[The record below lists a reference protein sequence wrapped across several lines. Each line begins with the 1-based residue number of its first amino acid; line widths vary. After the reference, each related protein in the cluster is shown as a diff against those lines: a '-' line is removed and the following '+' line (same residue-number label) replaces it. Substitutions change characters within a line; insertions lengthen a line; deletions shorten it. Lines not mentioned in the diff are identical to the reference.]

1 LPYTVKPHKESR
13 TSSKFKPR
21 STSRSIDEFHT
32 LIDRMVTSLA
42 TISVNRDMHVG
53 ELISQAMEKVG
64 KVYFVTE
71 HLVVEEEDFIVAGHS
86 FFVRASLIASLCL
99 RH

>member
-1 LPYTVKPHKESR
+1 
-13 TSSKFKPR
+13 
-21 STSRSIDEFHT
+21 
-32 LIDRMVTSLA
+32 
-42 TISVNRDMHVG
+42 MHVG